1 MRDPGAALRTW
12 SPGYIGAV
20 DAWWGALLPRVRPL
34 LLSHGGPVAM
44 VQVAARRRALAPPLT
59 LYKTARKGC
68 AGRAAAGRAG
78 GGLSGGRA
86 GFQVEN
92 EFGHIGG
99 DPKYMEALRDMM
111 LSGGVRPEALLPLI
125 PPAPQGLGFRVQ
137 DLGFRD

>member
-92 EFGHIGG
+92 EFGSFGNVAESPA
-99 DPKYMEALRDMM
+99 DRKSAPAPPALR
-111 LSGGVRPEALLPLI
+111 LRRGAGAPARRGGGGGGQHATV
-125 PPAPQGLGFRVQ
+125 
-137 DLGFRD
+137 